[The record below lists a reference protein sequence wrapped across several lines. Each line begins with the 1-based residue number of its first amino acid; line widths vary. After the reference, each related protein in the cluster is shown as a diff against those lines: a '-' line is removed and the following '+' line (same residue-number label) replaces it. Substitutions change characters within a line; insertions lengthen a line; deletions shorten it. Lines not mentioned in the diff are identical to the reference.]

1 MNKLGEGNFGFVYLA
16 RPLDGYEES
25 KHQDVQPDDS
35 LDVEKLNFEL
45 VTSPLPEQVAVKIM
59 SKSKIAEVS

>member
-16 RPLDGYEES
+16 RPLDVHEES

-45 VTSPLPEQVAVKIM
+45 VTSPKQVAVKIM
-59 SKSKIAEVS
+59 SKSKIAKVS